1 MFQYFITKISTGIN
15 ERKKTFILV
24 VVSVV
29 DPNFNVS
36 EKYSVI
42 REFPDFFPRLVFS
55 KSDSF
60 FFCIKEG
67 AVKDVVSEDGVGDE
81 HTYLFG
87 KCLN

>member
-1 MFQYFITKISTGIN
+1 M
-15 ERKKTFILV
+15 FILV

-29 DPNFNVS
+29 DPDFNVA

>member
-1 MFQYFITKISTGIN
+1 M
-15 ERKKTFILV
+15 FILV

-29 DPNFNVS
+29 DPDFNVA

-42 REFPDFFPRLVFS
+42 GEFPDFFPRLVFS

-60 FFCIKEG
+60 FFCIKEW

-81 HTYLFG
+81 HIYLFG
-87 KCLN
+87 KYLN

>member
-15 ERKKTFILV
+15 ERKKMFILV

-29 DPNFNVS
+29 DPDFNVA

-42 REFPDFFPRLVFS
+42 REFPDFFSRLFFCEFG
-55 KSDSF
+55 SF
-60 FFCIKEG
+60 FECPKEG

>member
-42 REFPDFFPRLVFS
+42 REFPDFFSRLFFCEFG
-55 KSDSF
+55 SF
-60 FFCIKEG
+60 FECPKEG
-67 AVKDVVSEDGVGDE
+67 AVKDVVGENDVGDE

>member
-42 REFPDFFPRLVFS
+42 WEFPDFFSRLFFCEFG
-55 KSDSF
+55 SF
-60 FFCIKEG
+60 FECPKEG
-67 AVKDVVSEDGVGDE
+67 AVKDVVGENDVGDE

>member
-1 MFQYFITKISTGIN
+1 M
-15 ERKKTFILV
+15 FILV

-29 DPNFNVS
+29 DPDFNVA

-42 REFPDFFPRLVFS
+42 GEFPDFFPRLVFS

-81 HTYLFG
+81 HIYLFG
-87 KCLN
+87 KYLN